1 LWFCIANIEQN
12 PLSRKFQMLNI
23 VKDAARKGN
32 FRVFKRKEPGTK

>member
-1 LWFCIANIEQN
+1 
-12 PLSRKFQMLNI
+12 MLNI